1 MFSKELEEIIDA
13 ALADGVLTD
22 TERRVLHKRAAAEG
36 VDPDELDV
44 VVEGR
49 LAKMK
54 RESDWL
60 RPAPPKIPTQVKY
73 GNVLTCPS
81 CGAQVKAG
89 AARCEECG
97 YAFTNISATNSA
109 RELQRKIEEFDRR
122 NTERL
127 GNQSSGLM
135 DMFNGM
141 NALNKQRQDQQA
153 AKSKLNMISTFPV
166 PNSRADLLDLMS
178 MVEVQMDVAGPHDG
192 INMTQQENMSYGYWL
207 LFSNC
212 INKARISFANDP
224 DFAHFFA
231 RYDEEVQKTKGLMGW
246 WRTRGKLAKFGCGYV
261 IVVIALFLLL
271 GILAAIAG

>member
-127 GNQSSGLM
+127 GKQSSGLM

-141 NALNKQRQDQQA
+141 NALNKQKQDQQA

-178 MVEVQMDVAGPHDG
+178 MVEVQMDASGPHDG
-192 INMTQQENMSYGYWL
+192 VNMAHQENMSYAYWL

-231 RYDEEVQKTKGLMGW
+231 RYDEEVKKTKGFMGW
-246 WRTRGKLAKFGCGYV
+246 WRGLSKASKAF
-261 IVVIALFLLL
+261 ILLL
-271 GILAAIAG
+271 LFFIADILFIASLAH